1 MAKRIL
7 VIDSDESFAN
17 VLASA
22 IAKSGHTPLT
32 ATNSDQGLTLA
43 KQENPDLIVVCVEAQ
58 PTNGYMLCTRLKK
71 DDKLKS
77 IPVVLT
83 SANATPESFEKH
95 KKLKTRAEEYL
106 IKPFQPAALLTKASA
121 LLGIAPPSEG
131 DAQNLSEDDESL
143 GLTNLTADD
152 DEPIH
157 LTDDDV
163 HDGGHLEEGVLVDDV
178 EEVVHLDE
186 TGTESDQDLEMFDQA
201 FENMKPVEPAA
212 LERPHLRLAPEPAQD
227 AAFGDDEPLLA
238 PTVVSAPTDDQ
249 ILAGLSGDEDLPV
262 AAAEDEETLLEEPE
276 AAPEVVIDELQAA
289 PETVIDDLQAPPEAI
304 VEEPDRMRHPV
315 AAAPEHVEPE
325 MGDLLETPLAED
337 DEPVTGPARSDLQA
351 RIAELEMALAD
362 RTAEVE
368 AARQSSPSAELQR
381 LKEARNRQEK
391 EILRLREELH
401 EKDKQ
406 LLTLEEQQTALE
418 AQAEELRDETKKR
431 ESAGKA
437 LQQRADALAAAAKKL
452 ERDLATAREEL
463 KSNAGAKA
471 KAAEAD
477 KLRTQL
483 TEAKSRCETLE
494 TEMTGV
500 RELHESEVSAL
511 KADLEKARGELE
523 AARAEIEAARAEA
536 AEAVASSGQNEERAV
551 KAYQKIK
558 NDEKL
563 REKTRKA
570 LEIAL
575 ALLQDNSVEPA
586 EEREPEKRSA

>member
-121 LLGIAPPSEG
+121 LLGIAPPSAG
-131 DAQNLSEDDESL
+131 DAQKLSEDDESL
-143 GLTNLTADD
+143 GLTNLAAED

-163 HDGGHLEEGVLVDDV
+163 HDGGHLEEGVRVDDV

-186 TGTESDQDLEMFDQA
+186 TGVEGDQDLEMFDQA

-227 AAFGDDEPLLA
+227 AGLADDEPLLA
-238 PTVVSAPTDDQ
+238 PTMVSAPTDDQ
-249 ILAGLSGDEDLPV
+249 ILAGLTGDEDLLV
-262 AAAEDEETLLEEPE
+262 AAPEDEETLLEEPE
-276 AAPEVVIDELQAA
+276 AAPQAVIDELHAA
-289 PETVIDDLQAPPEAI
+289 PESAIDELQAPPEAI
-304 VEEPDRMRHPV
+304 VDEPDRMRESV

-362 RTAEVE
+362 RTAEVQT
-368 AARQSSPSAELQR
+368 ARLSSPSAELQR

-406 LLTLEEQQTALE
+406 LLSLEEQQTALE

-511 KADLEKARGELE
+511 KADIEKARGELE